1 MKKTIYYLLS
11 LLALTIQACSTSDN
25 SSNNAG
31 NFLQK
36 YNNSFWK
43 NDLTNPIE
51 FDYYGFKNDFDFLQI
66 VYIEPAN
73 NNQLVCVK
81 SHEGV
86 NSTYSVQITKNQEN
100 ELWVKIYNP
109 DYTDELRFIVNPNT
123 NKLTLIRFTDNV
135 FENSETYS
143 LTNLNYGAFC
153 N

>member
-11 LLALTIQACSTSDN
+11 LFALIVQACSSSDSN
-25 SSNNAG
+25 SNNTE
-31 NFLQK
+31 NFLLK

-43 NDLTNPIE
+43 NDLTNPID
-51 FDYYGFKNDFDFLQI
+51 FDYYGFKNDFEFLQA

-73 NNQLVCVK
+73 NNQLVCIK
-81 SHEGV
+81 AHEGV
-86 NSTYSVQITKNQEN
+86 NGDYTVEITKNEEN
-100 ELWVKIYNP
+100 ELWVKIYNSNII
-109 DYTDELRFIVNPNT
+109 DELRFIVNPTT